1 MFSLE
6 YPIVVEY
13 THVYTNYCCEQ
24 TIGREVFARYPTVVV
39 GVVAV
44 LQLLKAFLD
53 NVV

>member
-13 THVYTNYCCEQ
+13 TPMCIR
-24 TIGREVFARYPTVVV
+24 TIVVNKQGREVFARYPTVVV